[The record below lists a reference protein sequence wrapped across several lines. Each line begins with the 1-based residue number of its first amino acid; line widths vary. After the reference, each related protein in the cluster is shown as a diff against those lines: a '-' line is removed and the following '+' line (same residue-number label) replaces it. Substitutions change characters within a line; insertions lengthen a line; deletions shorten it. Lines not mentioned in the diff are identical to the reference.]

1 MSDETAAPAGLPSGA
16 FSGREEWRQR
26 LRAGL
31 MAAGG
36 QHWPELL
43 LSDANFRDW
52 PLGERAVVEAL
63 HAWMRGG
70 VQRLTMLAKTYDEVP
85 RQHARFVEWRRQWSH
100 RIECRVCRDA
110 DPQQLPSA
118 VWSPTWT
125 LQRLDSLHHT
135 GLCGDDPARRRLL
148 REQIDGWLTRSSAGF
163 PAYTLGL

>member
-1 MSDETAAPAGLPSGA
+1 MNDESAIPAALPSGA
-16 FSGREEWRQR
+16 FMGREAWRER

-31 MAAGG
+31 LAAAT

-43 LSDANFRDW
+43 LSDAHFRDW
-52 PLGERAVVEAL
+52 PLGEREVVDAL
-63 HAWMRGG
+63 HAWMRAGA
-70 VQRLTMLAKTYDEVP
+70 QRLTMLATSYDDVP

-100 RIECRVCRDA
+100 RIECRVCREA

-118 VWSPTWT
+118 IWSPSWM
-125 LQRLDSLHHT
+125 LQRLDSLHHN

-148 REQIDGWLTRSSAGF
+148 REQIDGWLGRSSAGF